1 MNINNIKNLLI
12 AYFIENWKK
21 DVINLSVMALI
32 TLVFNF
38 IGPSHDSVIEVVVAV
53 IWLFLYA
60 SRIFNELGNSSK
72 SIHYLMIPANH
83 YEKTISAML
92 LVNIYFVVLMAAGI
106 WIGYSISYF
115 LQNQIL
121 SALYDPSTLGSYM
134 SRYQSSVFGEGLLAF
149 YVVLSVFFFGSIF
162 FRRKAFVKTI
172 LWTVLIAIA
181 FGGIITFV
189 TWLNMKS
196 FGAASFNGDIHIL
209 FPLTHQDPQIVNKV
223 ISDGCGYCIE
233 CVVIIYFY
241 VLSFLRL
248 KETEA

>member
-1 MNINNIKNLLI
+1 MNINNIKNLLV

-83 YEKTISAML
+83 YEKTVSAML
-92 LVNIYFVVLMAAGI
+92 LVNVYFVLLMAAGI
-106 WIGYSISYF
+106 WVGYSISYF

-134 SRYQSSVFGEGLLAF
+134 SRYHASFLGDGLLAF
-149 YVVLSVFFFGSIF
+149 YVVMSIFFFGSVF
-162 FRRKAFVKTI
+162 FRKKAFVKTI
-172 LWTVLIAIA
+172 LWAFLIALA
-181 FGGIITFV
+181 FGGIISFV
-189 TWLNMKS
+189 IWLNMKS
-196 FGAASFNGDIHIL
+196 FGATTLNCDIHAL
-209 FPLTHQDPQIVNKV
+209 FPLTHQDPHIVNEV
-223 ISDGCGYCIE
+223 IPDGYCYAME
-233 CVVIIYFY
+233 CIIIVYFY